1 MTWKKVKGIKG
12 YELQYSLKK
21 NFKGAKTKT
30 IKKVSTTTVAI
41 KKLKRKKKYYVRIRT
56 YIVSNRKKI
65 YSDWS
70 KFKVKKP
77 NSNSLFGYKKL
88 QNTTGIFLYSGNIL
102 LMEFL

>member
-1 MTWKKVKGIKG
+1 M
-12 YELQYSLKK
+12 
-21 NFKGAKTKT
+21 NKT

-70 KFKVKKP
+70 KFKVKKT
-77 NSNSLFGYKKL
+77 K
-88 QNTTGIFLYSGNIL
+88 
-102 LMEFL
+102 

>member
-1 MTWKKVKGIKG
+1 MKKNNKPAKSSIKKIKKKKHGLIVTWKKVKGIKG

-41 KKLKRKKKYYVRIRT
+41 KKLKRKKKYDVRIRT

-70 KFKVKKP
+70 KFKVKKT
-77 NSNSLFGYKKL
+77 K
-88 QNTTGIFLYSGNIL
+88 
-102 LMEFL
+102 